1 MEPGCKDP
9 SDTNSCRGLGRG
21 RKDTDPVFLA
31 RETELKKWK
40 GLHVTLT
47 GFAPLAG
54 TGYSNA
60 HGHSLITTIDDLV
73 KNFQL
78 SEHCTKKGQEGNHW
92 SLNATSKLPLAGNGT
107 QYMYAIPSSFSFVCL
122 FLLTMRESAL
132 SLETVHICFKN

>member
-1 MEPGCKDP
+1 MGAAVPCAQPKALGSSLTRSPRYAPGERRIR
-9 SDTNSCRGLGRG
+9 SSR
-21 RKDTDPVFLA
+21 LA
-31 RETELKKWK
+31 A
-40 GLHVTLT
+40 V
-47 GFAPLAG
+47 
-54 TGYSNA
+54 
-60 HGHSLITTIDDLV
+60 TTIHDLV

-92 SLNATSKLPLAGNGT
+92 SLNATSKLPLAGNGNGT